1 VTSDAKGI
9 ADPAEERIESNVMAQ
24 NLSMIGLEADEV
36 RWMRVL
42 VSLLRH
48 PDPDVPEL
56 ARQALLYVLDTCAGT
71 AASPGKSASAAG
83 A

>member
-1 VTSDAKGI
+1 
-9 ADPAEERIESNVMAQ
+9 MAQ
-24 NLSMIGLEADEV
+24 NLAIIGVQADEL

-48 PDPDVPEL
+48 PDPNVPEL
-56 ARQALLYVLDTCAGT
+56 ARQALQYLLDTSGAGS
-71 AASPGKSASAAG
+71 AAPVERPVSAAG